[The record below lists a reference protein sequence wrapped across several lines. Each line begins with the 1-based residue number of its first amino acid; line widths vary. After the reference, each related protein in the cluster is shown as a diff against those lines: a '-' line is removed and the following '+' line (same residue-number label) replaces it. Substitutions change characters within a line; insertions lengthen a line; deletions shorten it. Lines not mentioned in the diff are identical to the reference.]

1 MGDRKELL
9 STEGLRLDG
18 RRPKEIRRLS
28 ARTGVLPRAD
38 GSAYVQM
45 GNTRCLCTVYGPKER
60 ERGRGAVTSASSTS
74 DGRTAPAGGYSGT
87 DQGAGVGRD
96 EDGFSLVPQVGGGA
110 LITVD
115 FHVPTFAQT
124 AGQRSSASRSSKAT
138 DRRTVELAATLR
150 KTLEPVII
158 ASGFPRSE
166 IRISCQMIQIDG
178 GTLAC
183 AINAAMMAVMDA
195 GIPVTDYVC
204 AVTAGIV
211 RLPKGY
217 GGAGA
222 GGAAGVADSN
232 VNFLASHEVL
242 LGIQLLHK
250 SPGSSTDILYS
261 ESAQI

>member
-18 RRPKEIRRLS
+18 RRPKELRRLS

-60 ERGRGAVTSASSTS
+60 ERGRGAQASASSSS
-74 DGRTAPAGGYSGT
+74 DGRPPPSGAAVAGMVTA
-87 DQGAGVGRD
+87 DEN
-96 EDGFSLVPQVGGGA
+96 EDGASASNVPQVGGGA
-110 LITVD
+110 QIRVD

-124 AGQRSSASRSSKAT
+124 SGQRGSGGRSNRGS

-150 KTLEPVII
+150 RTMEPVII

-166 IRISCQMIQIDG
+166 IRISCQMIQMDG
-178 GTLAC
+178 GALAC
-183 AINAAMMAVMDA
+183 AINAATLAVMDA

-204 AVTAGIV
+204 AVTAGVV

-217 GGAGA
+217 GGAA
-222 GGAAGVADSN
+222 GSVQATSDPRA
-232 VNFLASHEVL
+232 NFLSSHEVL
-242 LGIQLLHK
+242 LG
-250 SPGSSTDILYS
+250 G
-261 ESAQI
+261 

>member
-9 STEGLRLDG
+9 SIEGLRLDG
-18 RRPKEIRRLS
+18 RRAKELRRLS

-45 GNTRCLCTVYGPKER
+45 GNTRCLCAVYGPKER
-60 ERGRGAVTSASSTS
+60 ERGRGAQASASSS
-74 DGRTAPAGGYSGT
+74 SEGRQPAPGVGDHGGLTGSAGG
-87 DQGAGVGRD
+87 GAADD
-96 EDGFSLVPQVGGGA
+96 EGGSSSVPQVGGGA

-124 AGQRSSASRSSKAT
+124 AGQRSSAGRSNRGM

-150 KTLEPVII
+150 KALEPVII
-158 ASGFPRSE
+158 ASSFPRSE

-183 AINAAMMAVMDA
+183 AINAATLAVLDA

-204 AVTAGIV
+204 AVSAGV
-211 RLPKGY
+211 VKLPKGY
-217 GGAGA
+217 GGAHHHNVA
-222 GGAAGVADSN
+222 PADS
-232 VNFLASHEVL
+232 FLSTHEIL
-242 LGIQLLHK
+242 LGEFETH
-250 SPGSSTDILYS
+250 SP
-261 ESAQI
+261 A